1 VTATRIPL
9 NLSIAQNRGMYAA
22 PPDWLSLTMSIA
34 PPLTPFEEL
43 RSLFADRYPA
53 SDPFDLD
60 AGTLVVLP
68 SLSFPA
74 AELRKI
80 VGIGYY
86 EERLLFLLLLLRR
99 PEVRIVYLTSM
110 PVEEAV
116 VQYYL
121 DFLPDPVGAR
131 ERLHLLAAGDPAPR
145 ALTAKLLDRPDLLD
159 RVRELAGGPGQA
171 FVLPFNVTRF
181 EQELAE
187 RLGLPLYGPPASL
200 AGLGSKTGS
209 RRVARLAGVPVL
221 DGAEDLRSVGA
232 VEAAAR
238 RLAERAAPPEAVVVK
253 LNDGFSGQGNA
264 VVRLGGLDGSL
275 LDSPAVFCSEEE
287 SWPSFAAKIA
297 EGGAVVEE
305 LLAAPGMV
313 SPSVQ
318 LRILPGGVPLVLS
331 THSQVLGGPN
341 QQVYLGCRFP
351 ADPAY
356 RAEIR
361 AAAERVARVLAARG
375 VIGYFGVD
383 FFVVPD
389 GNRHRVYLAEINLRV
404 GGTTHPFGMA
414 VLATEGRYDAASGHL
429 VAAGGAKSY
438 LATDNLKSGRL
449 VGCRPGD
456 VIDEVARRGL
466 AYDHRRRSG
475 ATLHLLGALRE
486 HGKMGVTCI
495 GDTPEHAE
503 LLYRE
508 VVGALL

>member
-1 VTATRIPL
+1 
-9 NLSIAQNRGMYAA
+9 M
-22 PPDWLSLTMSIA
+22 
-34 PPLTPFEEL
+34 
-43 RSLFADRYPA
+43 
-53 SDPFDLD
+53 
-60 AGTLVVLP
+60 
-68 SLSFPA
+68 
-74 AELRKI
+74 
-80 VGIGYY
+80 
-86 EERLLFLLLLLRR
+86 
-99 PEVRIVYLTSM
+99 
-110 PVEEAV
+110 
-116 VQYYL
+116 
-121 DFLPDPVGAR
+121 
-131 ERLHLLAAGDPAPR
+131 
-145 ALTAKLLDRPDLLD
+145 
-159 RVRELAGGPGQA
+159 
-171 FVLPFNVTRF
+171 
-181 EQELAE
+181 
-187 RLGLPLYGPPASL
+187 
-200 AGLGSKTGS
+200 
-209 RRVARLAGVPVL
+209 
-221 DGAEDLRSVGA
+221 
-232 VEAAAR
+232 
-238 RLAERAAPPEAVVVK
+238 
-253 LNDGFSGQGNA
+253 
-264 VVRLGGLDGSL
+264 VRLGGLDGSL

-341 QQVYLGCRFP
+341 HQVYLGCRFP

-356 RAEIR
+356 RTEIR

-389 GNRHRVYLAEINLRV
+389 GNRQRVYLAEINLRV

-466 AYDHRRRSG
+466 AYDHRRRR
-475 ATLHLLGALRE
+475 HLLALARHDRRDRGAVSPDLRHAAAEPQVHAVVPVQGGEDLGHTVTE
-486 HGKMGVTCI
+486 HPVQGEGSRLEDRHGDAVRPRRRGDLQADPTGADDHQRTAGLDGGLDPLRLGHVAQVEHTVEVAAGHLDPVARRSLSYASVPPSSRSSTLSSSRTPVTI
-495 GDTPEHAE
+495 VSVRRSMSWSLHHPASWRYAE
-503 LLYRE
+503 DSFSDPSM
-508 VVGALL
+508 

>member
-1 VTATRIPL
+1 
-9 NLSIAQNRGMYAA
+9 
-22 PPDWLSLTMSIA
+22 MSIA
-34 PPLTPFEEL
+34 PPLCPHEEL
-43 RSLFADRYPA
+43 RRIFADRYPA
-53 SDPFDLD
+53 SDPLDLE
-60 AGTLVVLP
+60 AGTVVVLP
-68 SLSFPA
+68 SLSFPV

-116 VQYYL
+116 VRYYL
-121 DFLPDPVGAR
+121 GFLPDPAGAR
-131 ERLHLLAAGDPAPR
+131 DRLHMLDAGDPQPR

-159 RVRELAGGPGQA
+159 QVRELAGGPSQA
-171 FVLPFNVTRF
+171 FVLPFNVTRY

-187 RLGLPLYGPPASL
+187 RVGLPLYGPPAAL
-200 AGLGSKTGS
+200 AGLGSKSGS

-221 DGAEDLRSVGA
+221 DGAEDLRSVHA

-238 RLAERAAPPEAVVVK
+238 RLRQRAAPPDAVVIK

-264 VVRLGGLDGSL
+264 VVDLRDLNGSL
-275 LDSPAVFCSEEE
+275 LESPAVFCAEEE

-305 LLAAPGMV
+305 LLAAPGMC

-318 LRILPGGVPLVLS
+318 LRILPGGAPLVLS

-341 QQVYLGCRFP
+341 RQVYLGCRFP
-351 ADPAY
+351 SDPVY

-414 VLATEGRYDAASGHL
+414 ALATEGSYDPTSGHL

-438 LATDNLKSGRL
+438 LATDNLKSARL
-449 VGCRPGD
+449 VGRRPAE

-466 AYDHRRRSG
+466 AYDHGRRTG
-475 ATLHLLGALRE
+475 TTLHLLGALPE
-486 HGKMGVTCI
+486 HGKMGMTCI
-495 GDTPEHAE
+495 GDTLEHAE
-503 LLYRE
+503 YLYRE
-508 VVGALL
+508 VVGTLA